1 MLPIPIQICLIQNLK
16 ILFKIEVLNLQGL
29 PGPAGPRGLPGLDG
43 CNGTNGE
50 PGSPGLPGPLGP
62 PGFPGT
68 PGLPGQKGEPARGLP
83 GLTGSKVS
91 FETMLEN
98 KHQHSLWSLVFMC
111 NLISFPQCKCQ
122 ERCGKC

>member
-1 MLPIPIQICLIQNLK
+1 M
-16 ILFKIEVLNLQGL
+16 
-29 PGPAGPRGLPGLDG
+29 PGPSGPRGLPGLDG

-83 GLTGSKVS
+83 GLTGSKVL

-98 KHQHSLWSLVFMC
+98 SHQHSRRSLFVTC
-111 NLISFPQCKCQ
+111 NLISLPVC
-122 ERCGKC
+122 ERKAEVNAELFNIVFAGRTWTRWLTWKTGEIY